1 MTKDMTAGSPAR
13 LILMF
18 SLPLLLGNLFQQFY
32 TIVDAMIVGRMLGV
46 DALAAVGST
55 GPMSFLALGFIM
67 GITGGSSVVIA
78 QRFGAGDR
86 DGVRR
91 AVAMSIYAG
100 AAVTV
105 FLTAVCMLAAG
116 PILRLMNAPQEV
128 FGTAYRYIQI
138 IYAGVAATCFY
149 NLLASILRAL
159 GDSRTPL
166 YFLIVS
172 SVLNIILDVVFIEF
186 GWGVEGT
193 ALATVLSQAV
203 SGLLC
208 LVYMAKKFPFLK
220 LQKGDWSLEWGILR
234 STFKIGIPMALQF
247 WIITV
252 GIMILQ
258 GAVNVF
264 GAKTIAAYAAASKVE
279 QFACQPMVTLG
290 MTMATYTGQN
300 IGAGRL
306 DRVRSGMRKS
316 ILLSVVF
323 CVASGVLVILFGG
336 FLVGLFLKE
345 YDAEVIA
352 IGRQYLNTLSVFFC
366 ALGLLYLY
374 RNALQGLG
382 EGLMP
387 MLAGLSETVVRIF
400 MAFVVAKQLGF
411 LAVCLASPVSW
422 IVSTIPLAAA
432 YYYFV
437 KKTAR
442 LEKAK
447 AVLEQEDACGN

>member
-1 MTKDMTAGSPAR
+1 MTKDMTAGSPTR

-18 SLPLLLGNLFQQFY
+18 SLPLLLGNLFQHFY
-32 TIVDAMIVGRMLGV
+32 TMADAMIVGRMLGM

-55 GPMSFLALGFIM
+55 GSMSFLALGFIM

-78 QRFGAGDR
+78 QRFGAGNLG
-86 DGVRR
+86 GVRR
-91 AVAMSIYAG
+91 AVAMSIYVG
-100 AAVTV
+100 VAVTV

-116 PILRLMNAPQEV
+116 PILRLMNAPKEV
-128 FGTAYRYIQI
+128 FDTAYRYIQI
-138 IYAGVAATCFY
+138 IYAGVIATCFY

-172 SVLNIILDVVFIEF
+172 SVLNIVLDVAFIEF

-203 SGLLC
+203 SGLFC
-208 LVYMAKKFPFLK
+208 LLYMAKKFPFLK
-220 LQKGDWSLEWGILR
+220 LQKEDWAPEWGILR

-258 GAVNVF
+258 GAVNAF
-264 GAKTIAAYAAASKVE
+264 GAKTIAAYTAASKVE

-290 MTMATYTGQN
+290 MAMATYTGQN
-300 IGAGRL
+300 IGAGRV

-316 ILLSVVF
+316 ILLSVAF
-323 CVASGVLVILFGG
+323 CIVSGVLVILSGG

-345 YDAEVIA
+345 YDAEAIA

-374 RNALQGLG
+374 RNTLQGLG

-387 MLAGLSETVVRIF
+387 MLAGLSETIVRIF
-400 MAFVVAKQLGF
+400 MAFVVAKRLGF
-411 LAVCLASPVSW
+411 LAICLASPISW
-422 IVSTIPLAAA
+422 IISTIPLAVA
-432 YYYFV
+432 YYYLI
-437 KKTAR
+437 KKAAR
-442 LEKAK
+442 FQKAGD
-447 AVLEQEDACGN
+447 ALEQEDACGN